1 MTKKRILKV
10 LFLYLFLKH
19 SRGRDVF
26 GCWQWAIWSQKKYFR
41 YVRPKKTN
49 QKVRCLEMIRFTS
62 SLRSPVNEKGA
73 LNLIYGKVE
82 NIRYIVLNI
91 KQTFCVVQNHLIN
104 HSFYFTVV
112 IVEFL
117 KLKEIRNV
125 LQYILEFKWS
135 ENTQISSLF

>member
-26 GCWQWAIWSQKKYFR
+26 GCWQWAIWSQKKYIR

-73 LNLIYGKVE
+73 LNLILMVKLK
-82 NIRYIVLNI
+82 ILDTYIVLNI

-117 KLKEIRNV
+117 KLKEHI
-125 LQYILEFKWS
+125 I
-135 ENTQISSLF
+135 I

>member
-1 MTKKRILKV
+1 
-10 LFLYLFLKH
+10 
-19 SRGRDVF
+19 
-26 GCWQWAIWSQKKYFR
+26 
-41 YVRPKKTN
+41 
-49 QKVRCLEMIRFTS
+49 MIRFTS

-112 IVEFL
+112 TVEFL